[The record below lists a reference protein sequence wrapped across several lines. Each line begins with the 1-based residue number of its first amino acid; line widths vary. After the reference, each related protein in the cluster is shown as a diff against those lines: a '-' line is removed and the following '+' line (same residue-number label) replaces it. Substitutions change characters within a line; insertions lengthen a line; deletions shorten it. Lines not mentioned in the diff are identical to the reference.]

1 MPASI
6 LRAIAVLLLLASPA
20 LAQTKLPS
28 APASGAASAAPAN
41 VAPTNIAPASIA
53 PANVATA
60 GDGETYKLGTGDKI
74 RVIVYGE
81 PDLGGEF
88 VIDSGGYLRFPL
100 VGQIKAGGLTA
111 HQIEG
116 EITAALKDGYVK
128 DPHVNV
134 EVESYRPFYIIGEVN
149 KPGEYPYVAGLN
161 AINAVALAGGYTYRA
176 DEDDVY
182 IRRKG
187 GSTEVEL
194 PASQATRVMPGDIV
208 RIA

>member
-1 MPASI
+1 M
-6 LRAIAVLLLLASPA
+6 LASVRWAFAAWLLIALPA
-20 LAQTKLPS
+20 LAQTAGAPMPAA
-28 APASGAASAAPAN
+28 APAQVTAASPSSSGAAPAA
-41 VAPTNIAPASIA
+41 S
-53 PANVATA
+53 
-60 GDGETYKLGTGDKI
+60 DDETYKLGTGDKI

-100 VGQIKAGGLTA
+100 VGQIKAGNMTA
-111 HQIEG
+111 HQVEG
-116 EITAALKDGYVK
+116 EIAAALKQGYVK
-128 DPHVNV
+128 DPRVNV
-134 EVESYRPFYIIGEVN
+134 EVETYRPFYIIGEVN

-187 GSTEVEL
+187 GTAEVEL

-208 RIA
+208 RIAERFF